1 MTPIQFI
8 KNYKKIL
15 WCCFVRRT
23 SKADHNNNMFN
34 YYMDPDLWF
43 DGPWTDKVCVKRTHV
58 YYHTGV
64 CSICCSFQDFG
75 LVRREPNAV
84 AVSPHRVEKTI
95 DPPIAIRAPSDQRE
109 LAAETKTAPDRLHE
123 THSLIRVHMVIACRR
138 CGCWM
143 HERQKG
149 LLQPCGA
156 APTARRRQD
165 LHRLLNGQ
173 YPQHTTARWP
183 DGTPGDIRFPV
194 RRIHSPGCFSFNR
207 SLHRWVYK
215 TIYKTNQYNKKK
227 RVCKITS
234 AREHKINRLL
244 RSDHQGTGG
253 CRCLQ
258 AASREND
265 RSTLLAN
272 QRPTR
277 STGAA
282 Q

>member
-1 MTPIQFI
+1 MIVKIAPEQAPCSLQKQTTP
-8 KNYKKIL
+8 
-15 WCCFVRRT
+15 
-23 SKADHNNNMFN
+23 
-34 YYMDPDLWF
+34 
-43 DGPWTDKVCVKRTHV
+43 DG
-58 YYHTGV
+58 
-64 CSICCSFQDFG
+64 
-75 LVRREPNAV
+75 
-84 AVSPHRVEKTI
+84 
-95 DPPIAIRAPSDQRE
+95 
-109 LAAETKTAPDRLHE
+109 LHG
-123 THSLIRVHMVIACRR
+123 THSLFRVRMVVTCSR

-143 HERQKG
+143 YGHPKG